1 MKLKHLLPI
10 LLSSFFLT
18 GCPSLD
24 ISDNRPTDIQT
35 IDKSDRTWQAHLNR
49 IKQIQQYQAEGQLG
63 YISEKERFSSRFEW
77 QYHQPLNY
85 RLKIYS
91 TLSGDSLTLQMR
103 PSGMTV
109 SDNKGNQRSAKDA
122 KALIR
127 EIIGMDLPLEQL
139 ATWLKGQPNENSD
152 YQVGGNHY
160 LAHFSYP
167 VEGTTW
173 TADYLVYHPTQ
184 PALPK
189 DILLKNNT
197 QTLKIRVENW
207 KF

>member
-10 LLSSFFLT
+10 LLSSVFLT

-24 ISDNRPTDIQT
+24 ISDNRPTDIQ
-35 IDKSDRTWQAHLNR
+35 ILDKSDPTWQAHLNR
-49 IKQIQQYQAEGQLG
+49 LKQIQQYQAEGQLG

-77 QYHQPLNY
+77 QYQQSNHY
-85 RLKIYS
+85 HLKVYS

-109 SDNKGNQRSAKDA
+109 SDNKGNQRSARDA
-122 KALIR
+122 NALIQ
-127 EIIGMDLPLEQL
+127 EIIGMDLPLAQL
-139 ATWLKGQPNENSD
+139 ATWLKGQPHENAD
-152 YQVGGNHY
+152 YQVGSNHY
-160 LAHFSYP
+160 LARFSYP
-167 VEGTTW
+167 VDGTTW
-173 TADYLVYHPTQ
+173 TADYLVYHATQ

-189 DILLKNNT
+189 DILLKNSA